1 MLLQASSMQL
11 PYQTLTPTYLHPPT
25 SPLTYFPAANLRPQA
40 FYGHRSRQQ
49 TRRTNLVGQF
59 DDRKRCCYSK
69 SKLASLGMGWPLD
82 KAHCKDVDGLL
93 NPSFRQRGLCPYKIR
108 PPCRIVQME
117 ESRSS
122 SLPVRWRVRACMAS
136 IQVIAAT
143 PQSPSA
149 MPILYVKGTD
159 ALSDPGR
166 ICFLSL
172 LHIVKLLALRT

>member
-1 MLLQASSMQL
+1 MQL

-108 PPCRIVQME
+108 PPCHIANGRIPLLIFARKMA
-117 ESRSS
+117 S
-122 SLPVRWRVRACMAS
+122 ACMHGVDPSDRCHPAIAVRHAYS
-136 IQVIAAT
+136 IC
-143 PQSPSA
+143 
-149 MPILYVKGTD
+149 KGD
-159 ALSDPGR
+159 GR
-166 ICFLSL
+166 F
-172 LHIVKLLALRT
+172 V